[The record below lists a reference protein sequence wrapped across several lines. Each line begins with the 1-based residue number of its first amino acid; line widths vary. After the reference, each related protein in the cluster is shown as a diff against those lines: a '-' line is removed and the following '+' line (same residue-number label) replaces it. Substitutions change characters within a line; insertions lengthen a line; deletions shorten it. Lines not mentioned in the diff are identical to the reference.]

1 LEDMTVT
8 IWLRE
13 LWDSS
18 VNLVF
23 RFYVL
28 TADYW
33 PVWHDVLEKVKL
45 TFDEHWVSFPYPQQ
59 DVHHYNHEDQVSEKN
74 MNWV

>member
-8 IWLRE
+8 IWVRE

-23 RFYVL
+23 RFYVV
-28 TADYW
+28 TQDYW

-59 DVHHYNHEDQVSEKN
+59 DVHHYNHEDSVSEKN